1 MPVITV
7 ASPKGGAGKSTA
19 SVILG
24 TELAHAGAEI
34 TILDCDPNRSI
45 SIWADRASL
54 PPRITV
60 RSDVG
65 ESEIVRTIKQQDA
78 DGRIVIVDLEG
89 VASRLVSRAISQADL
104 VLTPMRATTLDA
116 TIGVRALALISEEE
130 EALGR
135 SIPHAVVF
143 TMTRAI
149 KSKQHTA
156 IEASLKGQGGRH
168 NQSTSDGTRGVFCP
182 IRVWRRPSDA
192 SSARTDGTSRRECVS
207 LRSSRLQPPC
217 RKKAMNDKSAFSIDI
232 ASLKS
237 RRKDVSSG
245 ALEKADFAGEQHGFV
260 DREPKPKRG
269 RQPSPRTGQVHAKVM
284 PNVAD
289 EIANEAKLRGVQQGV
304 LIEEAWAL
312 YRANNG

>member
-7 ASPKGGAGKSTA
+7 ASPKGGAGKSTV

-24 TELAHAGAEI
+24 TELAYAGAAI

-45 SIWADRASL
+45 TIWADRAPL

-60 RSDVG
+60 RADVG
-65 ESEIVRTIKQQDA
+65 ESEIVRAIKQQDA

-116 TIGVRALALISEEE
+116 TIGVRALALINEEE

-135 SIPHAVVF
+135 SIRHAVVF

-156 IEASLKGQGGRH
+156 IEASLKGQGVDIVNPPMMERAAFSALFEFGGDLRTLPTQGRMEPAAE
-168 NQSTSDGTRGVFCP
+168 N
-182 IRVWRRPSDA
+182 A
-192 SSARTDGTSRRECVS
+192 
-207 LRSSRLQPPC
+207 
-217 RKKAMNDKSAFSIDI
+217 SAF
-232 ASLKS
+232 A
-237 RRKDVSSG
+237 RAVY
-245 ALEKADFAGEQHGFV
+245 
-260 DREPKPKRG
+260 DR
-269 RQPSPRTGQVHAKVM
+269 
-284 PNVAD
+284 
-289 EIANEAKLRGVQQGV
+289 
-304 LIEEAWAL
+304 LIRE
-312 YRANNG
+312 